1 MHGNRHSSHSMR
13 QGLCNG
19 TVSVRPSVYPSYRPL
34 QQRVAGLLL
43 WARRTE
49 DIDRLLH
56 GRRQQHGAQQCRV
69 FSEPPQKTGH
79 KLVLPHDPMLARY
92 LLSSCVRLSV
102 CHNPVLYR
110 NDLTNRAGF
119 CHERFLL
126 PILPHCRPI
135 RRKLGYFRNFGFFP
149 LACTL
154 SQTPP
159 PQVDGVVNETRRRRR
174 RRRRS
179 SLLTKHDNRR
189 LVAVYYVNSVTL

>member
-1 MHGNRHSSHSMR
+1 MGPADRR
-13 QGLCNG
+13 
-19 TVSVRPSVYPSYRPL
+19 YRSI
-34 QQRVAGLLL
+34 A
-43 WARRTE
+43 ARRAPAARRAVSRFQRAAVE
-49 DIDRLLH
+49 DWTQTSVTA
-56 GRRQQHGAQQCRV
+56 RRY
-69 FSEPPQKTGH
+69 
-79 KLVLPHDPMLARY
+79 ARPV

-126 PILPHCRPI
+126 PIPPHCRPI
-135 RRKLGYFRNFGFFP
+135 RRKLGYFRNLGFFP

-159 PQVDGVVNETRRRRR
+159 PQVDGVVNETRRCRR

-189 LVAVYYVNSVTL
+189 LVAVYYINSVTL